1 MIRLCLKGDYSTAL
15 PLHLNL
21 IEFTR
26 IMFAEGNP
34 AGVKA
39 ALKHL
44 GICDDHV
51 RLPLVKVTDSLRT
64 AIIAETN
71 RITK

>member
-1 MIRLCLKGDYSTAL
+1 M
-15 PLHLNL
+15 
-21 IEFTR
+21 
-26 IMFAEGNP
+26 MFAEGNP

-51 RLPLVKVTDSLRT
+51 RLPLVKVTEELRK

-71 RITK
+71 KINA